1 MLQGVH
7 IMKKHIYFLI
17 VMAVLAMPECA
28 PRQNRAEK
36 QDRDPRI
43 SRAEK
48 QERATRRGWAHKLG
62 RAAKYDVVVY
72 GGTAAGVMAAYSA
85 AQEGLDVLV
94 VEPSPRIGGLTAGGL
109 GQTDIGNKQVVKGLA
124 LQFYRRLG
132 AHYGN
137 LENWIFEPSAAKEV
151 LEGYLRHPRIKTLKG
166 YHTAEVLKEGTTI
179 VSIKVARSESGT
191 PAGSADTLTISAPW
205 MIDCSYEGDL
215 MAAAGVEYRVGRE
228 ANGEYG
234 ETWNGVQML
243 ERHQFPDG
251 IDPFV
256 VPGRPESG
264 LLWGIS
270 DGELAEKGSADSMV
284 QAYNYRICLTD
295 SLENR
300 IPIERPEG
308 YDPTRYELLARLI
321 AALPGKTG
329 LNDYFIW
336 SRMPGRKTD
345 VNNRGG
351 FSTDMIGMNHAYPEA
366 SWEERQEIIRAHKD
380 YTLGLLWFMA
390 NDPRVPKEL
399 REEIGR
405 WGLPKDEYTETG
417 HWTPQLYVR
426 ECRRMVGEYVAT
438 QDDCENRRA
447 PEDGIAMAAYTMD
460 SHNCQRLAI
469 RKDGRWMV
477 KNEGNVE
484 VDGGLPYPIS
494 YRSITPKRE
503 QCTNLL
509 VPVCCSASHI
519 AYGSIRMEPVFMCMG
534 QAAGLA
540 ASIAHKR
547 HLQRVQD
554 VDWRDI
560 NKVLETDPFQDGTQ
574 PDIVIDDPQL
584 GEDTGWDRW
593 GLYGSYGR
601 SCLFAKQGTA
611 PAVFSTDIPASG
623 TYMVYSYQHQPQ
635 WNINP
640 TTEIALS
647 TGQTFRFDAS
657 QVRIAGQT
665 TSAWHPLC
673 QVRLKKGET
682 FSATF
687 IPTEGEGW
695 TVADAVMLVRR

>member
-1 MLQGVH
+1 
-7 IMKKHIYFLI
+7 
-17 VMAVLAMPECA
+17 
-28 PRQNRAEK
+28 
-36 QDRDPRI
+36 
-43 SRAEK
+43 
-48 QERATRRGWAHKLG
+48 
-62 RAAKYDVVVY
+62 
-72 GGTAAGVMAAYSA
+72 MAAYSA

-137 LENWIFEPSAAKEV
+137 LENWIFEPSAAKDV
-151 LEGYLRHPRIKTLKG
+151 LEDYLRHPRIKTLKG
-166 YHTAEVLKEGTTI
+166 FHIVQAQKEGTTI
-179 VSIKVARSESGT
+179 VSIQVARSESGT
-191 PAGSADTLTISAPW
+191 PVGTEGTGGIHPDNQGTPGSTEGTGSTHARTRAGTGSTHARTRAGSADTLTISAPW
-205 MIDCSYEGDL
+205 YIDCSYEGDL

-308 YDPTRYELLARLI
+308 YDPARYELLARLI
-321 AALPGKTG
+321 AAQPDKTG

-366 SWEERQEIIRAHKD
+366 SWEERQAIIRAHKD
-380 YTLGLLWFMA
+380 YTLGLLWFMG
-390 NDPRVPKEL
+390 NDPRVPEAL
-399 REEIGR
+399 RTEISR

-417 HWTPQLYVR
+417 HWSPQLYVR

-469 RKDGRWMV
+469 RKNGRWMV

-547 HLQRVQD
+547 HLERVQD

-584 GEDTGWDRW
+584 GEDTGWNRW

-601 SCLFAKQGTA
+601 SCLFAKEGTA
-611 PAVFSTDIPASG
+611 PAVFSTTVKASG

-687 IPTEGEGW
+687 FPTEGEGW
-695 TVADAVMLVRR
+695 TVADAVMLVRK